1 MQLDDEQSETLQQHS
16 SEVRI
21 DVLPGSKGGR
31 VGGRPHAS
39 SFTEGEDEALQNLQ
53 TPLVEGGQNNM
64 VRNGGQNRIGSKPS
78 NVSSHS

>member
-1 MQLDDEQSETLQQHS
+1 MSSQQIPSVNDQKDDMMQLDDEQSETLQQHS

-39 SFTEGEDEALQNLQ
+39 SFTEGEDEALQNL
-53 TPLVEGGQNNM
+53 
-64 VRNGGQNRIGSKPS
+64 
-78 NVSSHS
+78 